1 MYWSDLSSETNWRD
15 EESVSKSHAEPDL
28 KSWVWEKIKSLS
40 SLSFFSA
47 WPESFLVLGNSH
59 DPVNMLND
67 VCKEVYV
74 CPSGA
79 WEVLSI
85 ICFARH
91 TVLNP
96 KYPENKLYRSS
107 ENMLLTCRYPSFNH
121 IWFTNA
127 LLLISRVYFQC
138 LHLEAGLIWV
148 QQHVPIWD
156 LYVAF
161 FTLCF

>member
-1 MYWSDLSSETNWRD
+1 MSLKLCTEVIYPQKQIDGMKKASW
-15 EESVSKSHAEPDL
+15 KSHAEPDL
-28 KSWVWEKIKSLS
+28 KSWVWEKIKSLL

-96 KYPENKLYRSS
+96 KYPEISCIGHLR
-107 ENMLLTCRYPSFNH
+107 TCCWPAD
-121 IWFTNA
+121 I
-127 LLLISRVYFQC
+127 
-138 LHLEAGLIWV
+138 LHLITF
-148 QQHVPIWD
+148 D
-156 LYVAF
+156 LQMHCYWFQEFIFSVYI
-161 FTLCF
+161 LKLV